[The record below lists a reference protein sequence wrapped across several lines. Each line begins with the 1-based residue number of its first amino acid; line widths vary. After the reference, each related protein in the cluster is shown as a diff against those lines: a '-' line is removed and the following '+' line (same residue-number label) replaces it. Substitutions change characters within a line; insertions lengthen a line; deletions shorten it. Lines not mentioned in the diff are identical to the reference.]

1 MDEGQEEGD
10 QHQGDWCR
18 QGDQNLREVP
28 HGLLVSQTKVKST
41 NFQLKSANSQISI
54 NMIEN
59 MSTFYTFK

>member
-1 MDEGQEEGD
+1 MDEGQEED
-10 QHQGDWCR
+10 HQHQGDWCR
-18 QGDQNLREVP
+18 QGDQNLWEVP

-59 MSTFYTFK
+59 ITFYTFK